1 MYSRSVSEA
10 RIAFMSKKIGFELER
25 HSIGDVKEQNKR
37 LNELVG
43 NDGRLIRPLSD
54 PEERWC
60 MNERLLCKLDFRYW
74 HTRYAYIRGWDGQ
87 LTLFKPNIAQNVV
100 MDIWA
105 MLEEQR
111 RAISIQELKARQLGV
126 STIVE
131 LAVAHRVQF
140 YKHVNA
146 LTASSDPFKSTKMAE
161 MMERC
166 WENQPWWMMPRQ
178 TAYRGG
184 ELIEFGDQDSGVSI
198 QHGNQTS
205 GIARGDT
212 PTVAHLSELCDF
224 ANPQDLVDAS
234 LLRAMHE
241 SRWMF
246 LVLESTAKG
255 RQNWWHQTWLYS
267 KQYWASGMARL
278 YPMFLP
284 WFVGSDIYPTETW
297 LHSRPIPREW
307 DPSALTIHH
316 AERAKAYVK
325 SDPVLMKF
333 LGEHWEMPPEQMWWW
348 EVTRQEYAAKKELSQ
363 FYSETPADDME
374 AFQSTNVSA
383 FDSDTLTIYRE
394 RTRNPIGVFGFVGRE
409 DIVPTRLQP
418 DRRDIDPQLPPITVR
433 AHWNTNADPIE
444 CQLVP
449 LKFHGYP
456 RLDPHGKLLIYEMPE
471 DGEQYGIGVDTG
483 DGVGL
488 DRSVIEAVRK
498 GTIERND
505 AQVAEFVNP
514 YINSYDLWPLCMAV
528 GTLYSTRLDEGY
540 RQAKMVIDC
549 LRNGESTQLELRKHG
564 WGNFHQW
571 IRYDS
576 KNLSSQRAN
585 KIGWFQNS
593 WARTMMMD
601 KFIKAIRDEV
611 FDINSPYFVDEM
623 ADLERDEYR
632 QSLKA
637 VFGGFDDRI
646 MALGMVYF
654 SLNVLEIRGAVQS
667 VTALRMARR
676 GGINVDPVYSAGV
689 QANDDYRDWST
700 RDELLRERE

>member
-1 MYSRSVSEA
+1 MYSRSVCEA
-10 RIAFMSKKIGFELER
+10 RIAVVSQKIGFELER
-25 HSIGDVKEQNKR
+25 HSIGDVIEQNKR
-37 LNELVG
+37 LNEIVG
-43 NDGRLIRPLSD
+43 GDGRLIRPLSD
-54 PEERWC
+54 AEERWC
-60 MNERLLCKLDFRYW
+60 VNERLLSKLDFRYW
-74 HTRYAYIRGWDGQ
+74 HTRYAFIRGWDGQ
-87 LTLFKPNIAQNVV
+87 LVRFKPNIAQNVV

-140 YKHVNA
+140 YKHINGLV
-146 LTASSDPFKSTKMAE
+146 ASSDPSKSAKMAE

-178 TAYRGG
+178 TAYRSG

-224 ANPQDLVDAS
+224 NNPQELVDAS

-246 LVLESTAKG
+246 LILESTAKG

-267 KQYWASGMARL
+267 KQYWSSGMARL

-297 LHSRPIPREW
+297 LNSRPIPREW
-307 DPSALTIHH
+307 EPSGLTLHH
-316 AERAKAYVK
+316 ADRAKAYVK
-325 SDPVLMKF
+325 SDPILMKF

-383 FDSDTLTIYRE
+383 FDSDTLTVYRE

-418 DRRDIDPQLPPITVR
+418 DRRDVDPQLPPITIR

-449 LKFHGYP
+449 LKFNGYP
-456 RLDPHGKLLIYEMPE
+456 RLSENGKLLIYEMPE
-471 DGEQYGIGVDTG
+471 DGETYGIGVDTG

-576 KNLSSQRAN
+576 KNLQSSRSN
-585 KIGWFQNS
+585 KLGWFQNS

-654 SLNVLEIRGAVQS
+654 SLNVLEIRGSMQS

-676 GGINVDPVYSAGV
+676 GGINVDPVYSPGV

-700 RDELLRERE
+700 REELLRERE